1 MIQSCSFLSYWAGL
15 YNEVMQEKILEG
27 VQDLLACAHKVLAGQ
42 SVPSTTRRLLPPQD
56 DDRVPDEE
64 D

>member
-1 MIQSCSFLSYWAGL
+1 MT
-15 YNEVMQEKILEG
+15 QEKILEG

-42 SVPSTTRRLLPPQD
+42 SVPSTTRRLLPPPQD